1 MRRTSKATFNN
12 YRWSKADHD
21 LMIALLK
28 EGKNYK
34 QIAKCLGRS
43 QKAIEQHAYQTRK
56 KLRDSGMSDSKI
68 VELLPTNPQPQQ
80 RAERKIIRPAKHNP
94 TKHVRKEEESPK
106 PTVKDPIV
114 DSQVG
119 NLLIACWACA
129 VGIWFMVG
137 ILVASI
143 I

>member
-1 MRRTSKATFNN
+1 MKRVSKATFNN

-21 LMIALLK
+21 LMVALLK
-28 EGKNYK
+28 EGKNYD

-43 QKAIEQHAYQTRK
+43 AKAIEQHVYSTRK
-56 KLRDSGMSDSKI
+56 KLKDSGMSDDKI
-68 VELLPTNPQPQQ
+68 IELLPTNPRP
-80 RAERKIIRPAKHNP
+80 RHKATRKIIPYVKNDP
-94 TKHVRKEEESPK
+94 TKHVRKEEELPK
-106 PTVKDPIV
+106 PTAKDPIV
-114 DSQVG
+114 DSQLG

>member
-1 MRRTSKATFNN
+1 MRRASKATFNN

-80 RAERKIIRPAKHNP
+80 RAKQKIIRPAMNNP
-94 TKHVRKEEESPK
+94 TKHVRKEEEPPK
-106 PTVKDPIV
+106 PAAKDPIV

-137 ILVASI
+137 ILVASVI
-143 I
+143 